1 MPRIFRRMR
10 LLIVEDSP
18 ELHQQLRTGLTEAGF
33 AVDGAMDGEEGFYL
47 GETEPYDAVVLDL
60 GLPRVDGLTVLR
72 RWRAAERAMPVLILT
87 ARDSWTEKV
96 EGLNAGADDYLAKPF
111 AMAELVARLNA
122 LIRRSNG
129 VAKTE
134 LVFGEVRLDT
144 AARAVSRNG
153 QAVRLT
159 ALEYGMLAYLAL
171 HAGRPISKTELTEHL
186 YAQDFDRDSNT
197 LEVIVARL
205 RRKLGDQLIET
216 VRGQGY
222 RLIPASPAGA
232 APG

>member
-1 MPRIFRRMR
+1 MR

-18 ELHQQLRTGLTEAGF
+18 ELHQQLRSGLTEAGF
-33 AVDGAMDGEEGFYL
+33 AVDGAMDGEEGLYL

-129 VAKTE
+129 IAKTE
-134 LVFGEVRLDT
+134 LVFGEIRLDT
-144 AARAVSRNG
+144 AARAVSRAG

-171 HAGRPISKTELTEHL
+171 HAGRPVSKTELTEHL

-205 RRKLGDQLIET
+205 RRKLGDALIET

-222 RLIPASPAGA
+222 RLIASPAA
-232 APG
+232 VPG

>member
-1 MPRIFRRMR
+1 MR

-18 ELHQQLRTGLTEAGF
+18 ELFQQLRTGLTEAGF
-33 AVDGAMDGEEGFYL
+33 AVDGAMDGEEALHL
-47 GETEPYDAVVLDL
+47 GDTEPYDAVVLDL

-72 RWRAAERAMPVLILT
+72 RWRATERAMPVLILT
-87 ARDSWTEKV
+87 ARDSWAEKV

-134 LVFGEVRLDT
+134 LVFGEIRLDT
-144 AARAVSRNG
+144 AARAVSRAG

-205 RRKLGDQLIET
+205 RRKLGDALIET

-222 RLIPASPAGA
+222 RLIPGQSPA
-232 APG
+232 PG

>member
-1 MPRIFRRMR
+1 MR

-18 ELHQQLRTGLTEAGF
+18 ELHQQLRVGLTEAGF
-33 AVDGAMDGEEGFYL
+33 AVDGAMDGAEALHL
-47 GETEPYDAVVLDL
+47 GETEPYDAVILDL

-72 RWRAAERAMPVLILT
+72 RWRAGERAMPVLILT

-129 VAKTE
+129 IAKTE
-134 LVFGEVRLDT
+134 LVFNDIRLDT
-144 AARAVSRNG
+144 AARAVSRAG

-159 ALEYGMLAYLAL
+159 ALEYSMLAYLAL
-171 HAGRPISKTELTEHL
+171 HAGRPVSKTELTEHL

-197 LEVIVARL
+197 LEVIIARL
-205 RRKLGDQLIET
+205 RRKLGDALIET

-222 RLIPASPAGA
+222 RLM
-232 APG
+232 PGHPVGPG

>member
-1 MPRIFRRMR
+1 MR

-18 ELHQQLRTGLTEAGF
+18 ELHQQLRVGLTEAGF
-33 AVDGAMDGEEGFYL
+33 AVDGAMDGEEAFYL

-222 RLIPASPAGA
+222 RLIPAAS

>member
-1 MPRIFRRMR
+1 MFRAMR

-33 AVDGAMDGEEGFYL
+33 AVDGAMDGEEAFYL

-232 APG
+232 GPG

>member
-1 MPRIFRRMR
+1 MR

-33 AVDGAMDGEEGFYL
+33 AVDGAMDGEEAFYL

-144 AARAVSRNG
+144 AARAVSRQG

-222 RLIPASPAGA
+222 RLIPASPAAGA
-232 APG
+232 GAD

>member
-1 MPRIFRRMR
+1 MR

-18 ELHQQLRTGLTEAGF
+18 ELHQQLRSGLTEAGF
-33 AVDGAMDGEEGFYL
+33 AVDGAMDGEEGLYL

-129 VAKTE
+129 IAKTE
-134 LVFGEVRLDT
+134 LVFGEIRLDT
-144 AARAVSRNG
+144 AARAVSRAG

-171 HAGRPISKTELTEHL
+171 HAGRPVSKTELTEHL

-205 RRKLGDQLIET
+205 RRKLGDALIET

-222 RLIPASPAGA
+222 RLIASPAAGS
-232 APG
+232 G

>member
-1 MPRIFRRMR
+1 MR

-18 ELHQQLRTGLTEAGF
+18 ELHQQLRSGLTEAGF
-33 AVDGAMDGEEGFYL
+33 AVDGAMDGEEALHL

-144 AARAVSRNG
+144 TARAVSRAG

-222 RLIPASPAGA
+222 RLV
-232 APG
+232 PG

>member
-1 MPRIFRRMR
+1 MR

-33 AVDGAMDGEEGFYL
+33 AVDGAMDGEEALYL

-222 RLIPASPAGA
+222 RLIPASTAGA
-232 APG
+232 GAG

>member
-1 MPRIFRRMR
+1 MR

-18 ELHQQLRTGLTEAGF
+18 ELHQQLRSGLTEAGF
-33 AVDGAMDGEEGFYL
+33 AVDGAMDGEEGLHL

-87 ARDSWTEKV
+87 ARDSWSEKV

-122 LIRRSNG
+122 LIRRANG

-134 LVFGEVRLDT
+134 LIFGEIRLDT
-144 AARAVSRNG
+144 AARAVSRAG

-159 ALEYGMLAYLAL
+159 ALEYGMLAYLAMN
-171 HAGRPISKTELTEHL
+171 AGRPVSKTELTEHL

-205 RRKLGDQLIET
+205 RRKLGDALIET

-222 RLIPASPAGA
+222 RLIAAPPAG
-232 APG
+232 PV

>member
-1 MPRIFRRMR
+1 MR

-33 AVDGAMDGEEGFYL
+33 AVDGAMDGEEAFYL

>member
-1 MPRIFRRMR
+1 MR

-18 ELHQQLRTGLTEAGF
+18 ELLQQLRAGLTEGGF
-33 AVDGAMDGEEGFYL
+33 AVDSAMDGEEALHL

-87 ARDSWTEKV
+87 ARDSWSEKV

-134 LVFGEVRLDT
+134 LVFGEIRLDT
-144 AARAVSRNG
+144 AARAVSRAG

-205 RRKLGDQLIET
+205 RRKLGDSLIET

-222 RLIPASPAGA
+222 RLV
-232 APG
+232 PG